1 MGADVQ
7 NEPGSIKTEITRVV
21 RDFSQYLSC
30 LQQMGKISLDIS
42 KKSED
47 QINNWGNNWGTKT
60 RIQQPFFFEGPENAN
75 VFIIDSEDNFFKG
88 EGGKL
93 LIKILGAMNLTSG
106 SVFICNTGD
115 LISVQKKIKII
126 SPKVIITLGKK
137 AGQFLLNIQQPLEQF
152 RGKFHEYHGIKV
164 MPTFH
169 PFLLLKQPEYKRQV
183 WEDMKQVMALV
194 MELAGSK
201 DGS

>member
-60 RIQQPFFFEGPENAN
+60 RVQQPFFFEGSENAD
-75 VFIIDSEDNFFKG
+75 VFIIDSEDNLFKG

-93 LIKILGAMNLTSG
+93 LIKILGAINLTSD

-126 SPKVIITLGKK
+126 SPKVIITLGTK
-137 AGQFLLNIQQPLEQF
+137 AGQFLLNIKQPLEQF

-194 MELAGSK
+194 MELSGSK

>member
-1 MGADVQ
+1 
-7 NEPGSIKTEITRVV
+7 
-21 RDFSQYLSC
+21 QYLSY
-30 LQQMGKISLDIS
+30 QQQIGNTFLGISE
-42 KKSED
+42 KSATI
-47 QINNWGNNWGTKT
+47 INNWGTDKSQA
-60 RIQQPFFFEGPENAN
+60 RDFFFQGPENTD

>member
-21 RDFSQYLSC
+21 RNFSQYLSC

-60 RIQQPFFFEGPENAN
+60 RIQQPFFFEGPENAD

-93 LIKILGAMNLTSG
+93 LIKILGAMNLTSD

-126 SPKVIITLGKK
+126 SPKVIITLGTK